1 MRGKF
6 ILAIFVSLSIASSS
20 FVEAGNIEG
29 KKDLFDQED
38 QNFTTKIPLE
48 IKEIDRLKE
57 FIENITDEEVKKKA
71 HEIIDQIIIEDNK
84 LDIKTAE
91 KIAKKYYESIS
102 KKIFTDSSDF
112 SKSICKICKEKEI
125 DETYLPFGETSG
137 TSTIFEPPYSSC
149 FSWGDGTDW
158 IDEHAQGCNSHS
170 GSIGAYAN
178 AFVGGATAEAMQQ
191 LNFYVGRTK
200 TVKIDAKIIRTG
212 GKSTFGFGAF
222 AGTEKTWSW
231 DNFQKNYH
239 RADVDPWWDWDIIVD
254 KVIKL
259 VTVLMGFNPGNI
271 IQAILLLN
279 EIVDFKGLAEQ
290 LQNLLDENKA
300 EILKISFSFSATPGY
315 HKIWVGLRATASAF
329 ITGTGCAVTMGQV
342 SNITVDGIAA
352 PESPIIIGPASGT
365 VDEDIQFSAK
375 SVDPNK
381 DKIKYFFDWGDGSNS
396 GWTDY
401 VSSGT
406 NVYKT
411 HTYSNKGNYEIKVI
425 VEDIDKMQS
434 QALYTLTVKKIQSV
448 RDHIIM
454 KILHNYPILLSLFFK
469 Q

>member
-1 MRGKF
+1 MKGKLV
-6 ILAIFVSLSIASSS
+6 LAIFISLSIAGSS
-20 FVEAGNIEG
+20 FVEARNIEL
-29 KKDLFDQED
+29 KDDFLEREEH
-38 QNFTTKIPLE
+38 NFATNIPLE
-48 IKEIDRLKE
+48 IKDIEKLKK
-57 FIENITDEEVKKKA
+57 FVDNITDKDAKKKA
-71 HEIIDQIIIEDNK
+71 QEIIDQIITEDNE
-84 LDIKTAE
+84 LDLETAE
-91 KIAKKYYESIS
+91 KIAKKYYESTL
-102 KKIFTDSSDF
+102 KKIFTDDNNL
-112 SKSICKICKEKEI
+112 SKSICQIYKEKEI
-125 DETYLPFGETSG
+125 DESYLSSGKTLG
-137 TSTIFEPPYSSC
+137 TSTVFEPPYSSC

-158 IDEHAQGCNSHS
+158 IDEHAQGCNSQS

-178 AFVGGATAEAMQQ
+178 AFIGGATAEAMQQ

-200 TVKIDAKIIRTG
+200 TVEIDTKIIRTG
-212 GKSTFGFGAF
+212 GTSTFGFGAF

-239 RADVDPWWDWDIIVD
+239 REDVDPWWNWDIIVN
-254 KVIKL
+254 KIINL
-259 VTVLMGFNPGNI
+259 VTILIGFNPGNI
-271 IQAILLLN
+271 VQAILLLN
-279 EIVDFKGLAEQ
+279 KIVDFKGLAEQ

-300 EILKISFSFSATPGY
+300 EILKITFSFSATPGY

-342 SNITVDGIAA
+342 SKITIDGIAA
-352 PESPIIIGPASGT
+352 PESPNILGPPSGM

-401 VSSGT
+401 VYSGT

-411 HTYSNKGNYEIKVI
+411 HRYSNIGNYEIKVI

-434 QALYTLTVKKIQSV
+434 QALYTLTVKKIQNIRNS
-448 RDHIIM
+448 IIM
-454 KILHNYPILLSLFFK
+454 KILNNYPILLTLIFK